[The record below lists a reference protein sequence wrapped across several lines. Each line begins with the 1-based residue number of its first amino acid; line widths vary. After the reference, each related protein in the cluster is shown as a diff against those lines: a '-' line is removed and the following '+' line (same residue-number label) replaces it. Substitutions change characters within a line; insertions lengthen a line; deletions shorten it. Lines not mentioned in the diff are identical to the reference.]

1 MSNTKLRVIS
11 AFVMMAILYAFS
23 SFGSGGLLV
32 FLLLVGFLLIDEFVI
47 NMLGGRRAHISY
59 FSSQLSFL
67 LSYLLF
73 NFLDF
78 QEIYFGQFINM
89 GLLINVGL
97 LAFLFKT
104 KMESLAVVDIFK
116 KLSFGVG
123 LFFLFPILSIS
134 YLLHDKSWY
143 SYLLFLLV
151 FNFSIDT
158 GAWFFGRNFGK
169 NKLWPSISPKK
180 TWEGAIGGSILS
192 VIIASIISWQYFGKL
207 TVLLVIS
214 FVGLSVLAQLGDLIE
229 SKFKRQLGIKDSS
242 NLIPGHGGIYDRID
256 SLIFIAPF
264 FVYVMK
270 NFY

>member
-11 AFVMMAILYAFS
+11 AFVMVLILYIFS
-23 SFGSGGLLV
+23 TFGSGGILV
-32 FLLLVGFLLIDEFVI
+32 FLLLVGFLLVDEFIV
-47 NMLGGRRAHISY
+47 NMLGGKRTHISY
-59 FSSQLSFL
+59 FASQLSFI

-78 QEIYFGQFINM
+78 QEMYFTKFIEM
-89 GLLINVGL
+89 GLLINIGL
-97 LAFLFKT
+97 LGFLFKT
-104 KMESLAVVDIFK
+104 KMKSLAVVNIFK

-123 LFFLFPILSIS
+123 LFFLFPILTIS
-134 YLLHDKSWY
+134 YLLHDDNWDKY
-143 SYLLFLLV
+143 IFFLLI

-180 TWEGAIGGSILS
+180 TWEGAVGGSILS
-192 VIIASIISWQYFGKL
+192 IIIASLISWHYFEKL

-214 FVGLSVLAQLGDLIE
+214 FAVLSILAQLGDLIE